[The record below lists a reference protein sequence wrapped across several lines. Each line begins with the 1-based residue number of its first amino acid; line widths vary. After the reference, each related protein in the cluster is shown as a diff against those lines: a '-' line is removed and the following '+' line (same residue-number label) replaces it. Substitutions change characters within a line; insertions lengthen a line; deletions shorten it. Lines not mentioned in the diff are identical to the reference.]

1 MKKPRHSEYQQVFKI
16 IGARIKAA
24 RELCGFSQQKASS
37 LLGYANSSKLAK
49 VEGNSIDAVP
59 LWLIPKAANV
69 YGVSIDFLFGVSEC
83 WQRDPTAAQEQQI
96 IKWLEKHYQQIQTAQ
111 SSAIQALYDKHVE
124 LERSV
129 NRFLDRAKENLECV
143 TRVQELNPE
152 FEDLRGGAKLLRVIA
167 ETAEEAMG
175 LGFELEKLRTVSEA
189 ERLIDEILQNPR
201 HPVIDRKNPDHEH
214 SKRAFDELKSNIDES
229 RARIGVERVLAFEK
243 VSKNIK

>member
-175 LGFELEKLRTVSEA
+175 LSYELQKLRALADA
-189 ERLIDEILQNPR
+189 EQVIDDVLQDQR
-201 HPVIDRKNPDHEH
+201 HPANDRKHPNHEH
-214 SKRAFDELKSNIDES
+214 SKQAFDKLKSSVDGS
-229 RARIGVERVLAFEK
+229 RAELEAKRRFDDLRG
-243 VSKNIK
+243 IKQ